1 LLPEF
6 MSALPYL
13 FFSWL
18 VHGSSLSTASSR
30 GFRGNRGEGRACRY
44 QISDATR

>member
-1 LLPEF
+1 MQLALGLMPKLGFPSFRSSGLLPEF

-18 VHGSSLSTASSR
+18 VHGTLPQHSLL
-30 GFRGNRGEGRACRY
+30 
-44 QISDATR
+44 